1 MLDTLI
7 RETGENPTHAVIW
20 LHGLGADATDFVP
33 VIPMLGLTCPTRFI
47 FPNAPVQPVTVNGG
61 MAMPSWY
68 DIYEMQIERKID
80 RAGIQASADAI
91 AALIDEQVERGI
103 ARANI
108 FVAGFSQGG
117 AVALYLLESGV
128 QMAGV
133 LALSTYSPNLD
144 QPAPSPLANSI
155 AVSIHHGT
163 QDPVVPEVLG
173 QRTQARVAALG
184 CAVSYQTWPMA
195 HSVLPEQLTAIG
207 QWLNEHSR

>member
-33 VIPMLGLTCPTRFI
+33 VIPMLGLTRPTRFI

-91 AALIDEQVERGI
+91 AALIDQQVERGI

-144 QPAPSPLANSI
+144 QPAPSPLADSI

-184 CAVSYQTWPMA
+184 CAVSYQTWPMP

>member
-33 VIPMLGLTCPTRFI
+33 VIPMLGLTRPTRFI